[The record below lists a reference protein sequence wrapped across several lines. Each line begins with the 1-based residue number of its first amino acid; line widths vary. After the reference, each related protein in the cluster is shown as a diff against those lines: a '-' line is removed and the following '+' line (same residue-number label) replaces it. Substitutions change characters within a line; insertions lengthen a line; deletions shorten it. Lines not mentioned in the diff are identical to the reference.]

1 MTTNE
6 VVCPGG
12 FVDCPEVRN
21 SMPVLLTLSAARQ
34 SKEWWLENNEPKNLS
49 EQGCHHMATRET
61 RETSPT
67 PLAAAK
73 NGDRRWL
80 SGRSRLGVLPSAGHD
95 GNVAVGRTVGTGRR
109 CRSPGMLTA
118 ADRRRGRRTA
128 VIPAGAQK
136 TASNGGAWTAEEGR
150 ETHQK
155 TDPAEDYRWQL
166 VAWLLHARQNSRK
179 TPEIV
184 GRRRRSKAGGWKGN
198 GRMDSRSRVFYRWV
212 REEEETRGGYT
223 GFHPD

>member
-1 MTTNE
+1 
-6 VVCPGG
+6 
-12 FVDCPEVRN
+12 
-21 SMPVLLTLSAARQ
+21 
-34 SKEWWLENNEPKNLS
+34 
-49 EQGCHHMATRET
+49 MATRET

-67 PLAAAK
+67 PPAVTK

-95 GNVAVGRTVGTGRR
+95 GNAAVGRTVGTGRR

-118 ADRRRGRRTA
+118 ADRRRGGRTA

-136 TASNGGAWTAEEGR
+136 TSKRERDRRWSHLGRNDQQGGSRLDRASNGGAWTAEEGR

-155 TDPAEDYRWQL
+155 TDPTEDYRWQL

-179 TPEIV
+179 TPEIA

-198 GRMDSRSRVFYRWV
+198 GRMDSHSRVFWRWV